1 MSGAQKLSRS
11 ARFNL
16 IAIGTVAALPLV
28 GSYLLYLLWQPERFV
43 NYGQLIEPTPLPEL
57 VAAPGMQAVK
67 GKWVFVMVDA
77 GSCDETCQRK
87 LYVMR
92 QLRLTQGK
100 NMDRIER
107 VWLIDDA
114 DRPAPPLMAEYEGTH
129 ALPAAG
135 AQWLSK
141 FPSTASSR
149 DHIYIVDPLGN
160 LMMRYPR
167 DADPNRMKK
176 DLSRL
181 LRASRIG

>member
-1 MSGAQKLSRS
+1 MSVAQKLSRS

-16 IAIGTVAALPLV
+16 IAIGTIAALPLV
-28 GSYLLYLLWQPERFV
+28 GSYLLYLLWQPDRFV

-57 VAAPGMQAVK
+57 AAAPGMGAVK
-67 GKWVFVMVDA
+67 GKWMFVMVDA
-77 GSCDETCQRK
+77 GSCEERCQRK

-100 NMDRIER
+100 DMDRIER
-107 VWLIDDA
+107 VWLVDDA
-114 DRPAPPLMAEYEGTH
+114 TPPPPSVMAEYEGTR
-129 ALPAAG
+129 ALSVVG
-135 AQWLSK
+135 AQWLTKLPATVSN
-141 FPSTASSR
+141 R
-149 DHIYIVDPLGN
+149 DHIFIVDPLGN

-167 DADPNRMKK
+167 DADPSRMKK